1 MNTIKLTILA
11 LISTALISSAQT
23 KRKIIRLDSLTD
35 NFKVI
40 NLIPFN
46 TTSNTFKVSQERRTY
61 IKDSISI
68 EFLFSYILNQKVLDR
83 KQNSSI
89 IEWTFNQNA
98 FIYQIFTHPTIDSAK
113 KQNETIKVIFEM
125 SSEGELLSILNCE
138 DFRKQIVNIY
148 QLNDKIVDELNPEDR
163 KFALSYGSSYQELY
177 NNDRACS
184 DSKKLL
190 KMIIFDV
197 FSFFQGLSYST
208 TELTHHKIIDTSSII
223 NHYWRN
229 DNQWVELST
238 LKIKENQ
245 YKITDNYFDKTPDFF
260 TNQVSGKL
268 NSNKISKNNL
278 EARANKAYLDTIR
291 NLKLRLKKQNV
302 SKSTVDSIIK
312 TYEKFLGYPY
322 VKRRFTLYK
331 KFNPKERF
339 IVINDN
345 DGGFEKI
352 YTEINSDYSDI
363 ELKYLIKLQ
372 QRIFVIEKLN

>member
-1 MNTIKLTILA
+1 MPAFFFLA
-11 LISTALISSAQT
+11 KISS
-23 KRKIIRLDSLTD
+23 
-35 NFKVI
+35 
-40 NLIPFN
+40 
-46 TTSNTFKVSQERRTY
+46 
-61 IKDSISI
+61 
-68 EFLFSYILNQKVLDR
+68 
-83 KQNSSI
+83 
-89 IEWTFNQNA
+89 
-98 FIYQIFTHPTIDSAK
+98 IDS
-113 KQNETIKVIFEM
+113 
-125 SSEGELLSILNCE
+125 SS
-138 DFRKQIVNIY
+138 
-148 QLNDKIVDELNPEDR
+148 
-163 KFALSYGSSYQELY
+163 
-177 NNDRACS
+177 
-184 DSKKLL
+184 
-190 KMIIFDV
+190 

-331 KFNPKERF
+331 KFNPKER
-339 IVINDN
+339 
-345 DGGFEKI
+345 
-352 YTEINSDYSDI
+352 S
-363 ELKYLIKLQ
+363 LISFLERQ
-372 QRIFVIEKLN
+372 SEVS